1 MGEWRSGGVTVA
13 RLWRG
18 LRVSVCVCSWGR
30 ISRSRHVRADACV
43 QEASQGNGT
52 RPVVN
57 LSIHYRFERRRKTW
71 VGGRQLA
78 SVACVALSCRGWR
91 KLVNTECACISV
103 QFSSRPRR
111 PRPRPRRPPR
121 LAPAALALDPAA
133 TSPYA
138 VPAAPFGVAT
148 DCHLRSHSLLAPH
161 PASPT
166 TTPPGPLSSAL
177 S

>member
-57 LSIHYRFERRRKTW
+57 ISIHYRFGRRRKTW

-78 SVACVALSCRGWR
+78 CVASSAVGWR
-91 KLVNTECACISV
+91 KLVNSECACISV

-111 PRPRPRRPPR
+111 PRPRPRRPRPR
-121 LAPAALALDPAA
+121 PRRHL
-133 TSPYA
+133 A
-138 VPAAPFGVAT
+138 VPAAPVAT

-161 PASPT
+161 SASPT

-177 S
+177 SMALS